1 MCPRK
6 DAQIVPPLSPG
17 LRQPPVAAPVLALLR
32 AATKMITGALPDERE
47 RERREEK
54 ERKKK
59 SHLDLTL
66 SKDGSDDEKKNLKTI
81 SSGRRRSRVYT
92 DQSGER

>member
-1 MCPRK
+1 M
-6 DAQIVPPLSPG
+6 
-17 LRQPPVAAPVLALLR
+17 
-32 AATKMITGALPDERE
+32 